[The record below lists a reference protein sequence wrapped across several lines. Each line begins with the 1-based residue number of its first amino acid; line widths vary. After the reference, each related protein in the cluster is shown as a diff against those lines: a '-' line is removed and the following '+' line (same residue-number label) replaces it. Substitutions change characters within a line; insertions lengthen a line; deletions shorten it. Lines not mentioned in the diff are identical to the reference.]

1 MSHII
6 YKLLLLS
13 GLALPQISHAICY
26 HLIDP
31 VGQSHRSRH
40 PPYDVSFPEQNP
52 SQQTEWRKRYGYLII
67 SYNDTACSPKHM
79 NLNKISK
86 QIADTRSRLGQFD

>member
-1 MSHII
+1 MLRIT

-13 GLALPQISHAICY
+13 SLALPQISHAICY

-52 SQQTEWRKRYGYLII
+52 TQQAEWRKRYGYLII
-67 SYNDTACSPKHM
+67 SYNDSSCSTKQM
-79 NLNKISK
+79 NLKKISK
-86 QIADTRSRLGQFD
+86 QIEDTRARLGQFD